1 MRRRAT
7 IAGLVGVGVT
17 ALVLSGCQGQGAF
30 AAIQEKLSGIS
41 DQQTQILTKI
51 DQLETTIKNMP
62 AAPAGAKAPGKQGP
76 QPGKPD
82 PKATYKVALT
92 DAQSKGPADAKITI
106 VEWSDFQ

>member
-7 IAGLVGVGVT
+7 IAGLVGVGAM

-30 AAIQEKLSGIS
+30 AAIQEKLSGIA

-62 AAPAGAKAPGKQGP
+62 AAPAGKPAGPKGP

-92 DAQSKGPADAKITI
+92 DAQTKGPADAKITI